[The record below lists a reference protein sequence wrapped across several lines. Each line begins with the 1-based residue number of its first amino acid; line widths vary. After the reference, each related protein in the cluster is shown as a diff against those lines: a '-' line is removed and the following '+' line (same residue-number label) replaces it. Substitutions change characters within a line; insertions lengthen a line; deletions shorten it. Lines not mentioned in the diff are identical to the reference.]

1 LELESA
7 LRPISDQLLRE
18 LDELAAVESE
28 KRTLHPGDDRTVAL
42 AARARELAQRVLAA
56 SVVEEQVART
66 ANEVIAEP
74 APTTAQVPEE
84 RPRQLYQI
92 LDEWREAE
100 RAIEAAPTAEAGE
113 TRRARAHALRDEY
126 QRAFEALE
134 RQDATR
140 RGQPGSASDKAKGP

>member
-18 LDELAAVESE
+18 LDELAAIESE
-28 KRTLHPGDDRTVAL
+28 KRTLDPGDGRTVAL
-42 AARARELAQRVLAA
+42 AVRARELAQRVLAA

-66 ANEVIAEP
+66 ANEVTAEP
-74 APTTAQVPEE
+74 APPTTQITEG

-100 RAIEAAPTAEAGE
+100 RAVDAATSAADRQ

-126 QRAFEALE
+126 QRAFEALD
-134 RQDATR
+134 RQDAAR
-140 RGQPGSASDKAKGP
+140 AGQPGSVSDRAKGL